1 MDGGKYT
8 HKSDLGGG
16 MAIIGVGGNWKY
28 GVGKYLTFRMQHIA
42 GTACNNPFSGY
53 LGFSFEM

>member
-1 MDGGKYT
+1 
-8 HKSDLGGG
+8 